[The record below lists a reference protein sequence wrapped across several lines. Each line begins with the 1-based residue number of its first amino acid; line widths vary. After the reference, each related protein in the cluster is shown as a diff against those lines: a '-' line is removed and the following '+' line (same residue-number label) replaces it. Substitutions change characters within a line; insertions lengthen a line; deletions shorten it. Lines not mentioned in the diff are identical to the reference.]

1 MSKVSKPENNR
12 SVCSLEVQVQPCRPQ
27 QNRPAAIMEA
37 ASPDCVLECGICLN
51 IYSSWRRAKLLECS
65 HSCCSFC
72 LRQMT
77 MARSQIQ
84 LGANQINQNEMRG
97 NQSETTTDQIQLGAN
112 QINQNEMRGNQSETT
127 TDQNEMGANR
137 TLLMTEQNE
146 MGTNLREITELS
158 IVQSSLGRNEQTVKT
173 TSCVIRCPWCRHHT
187 PLPAS
192 LSISHLPD
200 DPDKMA
206 AVATVASQRAAF
218 TSVFINMLPS
228 TTCYLFPP
236 PGGRSRAREGQ
247 EVPTPGTMLP
257 KGRIGGSV
265 FWERGL
271 RVGETWGESERGLLE
286 EEEASMST
294 SRTKVCA
301 VVVVGVAL
309 FVFVCFFLTMV
320 NCNSTRFRM
329 ISCN

>member
-1 MSKVSKPENNR
+1 MDLNVKVSKPEK
-12 SVCSLEVQVQPCRPQ
+12 EVQVQQ
-27 QNRPAAIMEA
+27 SRPADIMEA
-37 ASPDCVLECGICLN
+37 VSPDCVLECGICLN
-51 IYSSWRRAKLLECS
+51 IYSPWRRAKLLECS

-77 MARSQIQ
+77 TARSQIQ
-84 LGANQINQNEMRG
+84 LGANQINQNEMG
-97 NQSETTTDQIQLGAN
+97 SNQSEATTDQ
-112 QINQNEMRGNQSETT
+112 S
-127 TDQNEMGANR
+127 EMGANR
-137 TLLMTEQNE
+137 TLLTTEQNE
-146 MGTNLREITELS
+146 MGTNSSEAMSNQNEMGANQREITELR
-158 IVQSSLGRNEQTVKT
+158 IVQSSLGRSEGTVKT

-206 AVATVASQRAAF
+206 AVTTAAAAF

-236 PGGRSRAREGQ
+236 PGGRSRAGEGQ

-271 RVGETWGESERGLLE
+271 RVGETWGESERGVL

-294 SRTKVCA
+294 SGAKVCA

-309 FVFVCFFLTMV
+309 LFFFVCFFLTMV
-320 NCNSTRFRM
+320 NCNSTHFRM
-329 ISCN
+329 IPCS